1 MCRQGPPWRQEAF
14 VVQEVSTAAS
24 LVGSR
29 LATSDSSN
37 SQIVACGSVSRS
49 TMTNG
54 RVARRIT
61 TVCHSTT
68 NGTPPTGVPQLT
80 GYLTRDFFKGK

>member
-1 MCRQGPPWRQEAF
+1 MASEAF

-24 LVGSR
+24 SVGSP

-49 TMTNG
+49 TVTNG
-54 RVARRIT
+54 HVGGESQPCVIQHEPGPGLPAF
-61 TVCHSTT
+61 
-68 NGTPPTGVPQLT
+68 PQLT
-80 GYLTRDFFKGK
+80 GSLTRDFFKGM